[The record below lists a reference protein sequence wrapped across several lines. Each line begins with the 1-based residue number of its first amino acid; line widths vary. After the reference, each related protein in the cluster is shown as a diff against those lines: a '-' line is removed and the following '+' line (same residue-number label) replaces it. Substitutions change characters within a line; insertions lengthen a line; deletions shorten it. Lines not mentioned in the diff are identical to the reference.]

1 LLIEAVFDHALVYGK
16 HAAVARLNEPTKGW
30 VHSPLLPTAI
40 QIFRRLGSR
49 QMSLSRQ
56 LRGKLVS
63 PVYYATS
70 IEKGN
75 NAIVIVPN
83 KGTGPKRT

>member
-1 LLIEAVFDHALVYGK
+1 
-16 HAAVARLNEPTKGW
+16 
-30 VHSPLLPTAI
+30 
-40 QIFRRLGSR
+40 
-49 QMSLSRQ
+49 MSLSRQ

-63 PVYYATS
+63 PVYYATW